1 MKPGEKVTCK
11 HAVEAYYSDYGVNKG
26 KKIEFKPGMI
36 GIIAA
41 IAPKVT
47 RPMPFGPVYGG
58 EPVSKDPRFDRKTTF
73 LVVDYVVPEHGEQR
87 VGLNFCNAETPTC

>member
-1 MKPGEKVTCK
+1 MKPGEKITCK
-11 HAVEAYYSDYGVNKG
+11 YAVEAYYSDYGVNKG

-47 RPMPFGPVYGG
+47 M
-58 EPVSKDPRFDRKTTF
+58 PVSKDPRFDRKTTF
-73 LVVDYVVPEHGEQR
+73 LVVDYVDPEHGEQR